1 MNAAIKGGWA
11 RQISALAKSNDK
23 VEKKTGVRLS
33 KKERRVMV
41 ESFIK
46 TFQKSN
52 NGTFPSIKLTQKEV
66 GGSYYIVREIVR
78 DIIQEN
84 RVLAPPKEHKK
95 EHKTF
100 NSLPGD
106 YPLGSISMEPPVST
120 ASLPNGMHESD
131 CGASTGEVILKSEE
145 LTDHSIDDNHS
156 IGQNAPDGKLKEQFH
171 EKLQAT
177 KSPFGTYQDLEKSK
191 LEETVEQTEPPVG
204 MVSNISTAV
213 EVELFPFQD
222 SMKLSESLTPSSQDA
237 VNLNGTTERVI
248 DQPDVDPISPII
260 RVEDQKAK
268 PMKTTAEQGLDKISE
283 SSSGKFNN
291 FYDKEGIG
299 ADATGSDGQKGIVS
313 HSGGA
318 TAVVEQGQELTSSEP
333 AAIASNTATVKKS
346 DEKGTTE
353 AKYEAFHSSIDVTSH
368 SIVKSSS
375 EQDATEAKIE
385 AVKSST
391 GNHKDSKPPT
401 LDRMNLESWEKATKK
416 PVQEGSPFSAFVK
429 ACVSAFSKLWSK

>member
-1 MNAAIKGGWA
+1 
-11 RQISALAKSNDK
+11 
-23 VEKKTGVRLS
+23 
-33 KKERRVMV
+33 
-41 ESFIK
+41 
-46 TFQKSN
+46 
-52 NGTFPSIKLTQKEV
+52 
-66 GGSYYIVREIVR
+66 
-78 DIIQEN
+78 
-84 RVLAPPKEHKK
+84 
-95 EHKTF
+95 
-100 NSLPGD
+100 
-106 YPLGSISMEPPVST
+106 MEPPVST

-131 CGASTGEVILKSEE
+131 CGATTGEVILKSEE

-248 DQPDVDPISPII
+248 DQADVDPISPII

-353 AKYEAFHSSIDVTSH
+353 AKYEAFHSSIDVTSD

-416 PVQEGSPFSAFVK
+416 PVQGSPFSAFVK